1 MLNYICEREI
11 DKQYLPK
18 KPFSSEMDITI
29 KNYKSSLPSE
39 LIKKAQR
46 CIVRECDEINPKHFV
61 SYVDES
67 DNSFDVSL
75 TFDKALIIAHQC
87 DCTELIPF
95 CQHKIALL
103 AFIETGK
110 SSTPKITKNK
120 KVDPLLEVLEQANP
134 EKLKEWILKVI
145 QKNKD
150 LGVAFLHEF
159 TVQPN
164 EYTPKEILAL
174 TDNAVKSVLNKRMKA
189 NAAEVKKIVELWS
202 DIHRNV
208 LTSYF
213 AEPTDERKYEL
224 FRAIV
229 DNCLFYDERLY
240 TTSKRIDGYV
250 KKTTEDAGNAIAT
263 IRDQEAWAKS
273 LQFIVNDIFLEDFG
287 LRKWSLEVILGIFNA
302 GSIDR
307 RRDIAKIL
315 AQFYEDKTSV
325 SRHDRSDLMQF
336 LFQLVVEN
344 HSFNDYKQL
353 FVPKRHA
360 FSYNMEL
367 IDQLLVEGELSSAE
381 KYCQEQIAENTLGKF
396 DYEYLVRLREIY
408 KTTGD
413 EPKLV
418 NVLKHMLI
426 FEPNFLDYQF
436 VVLHHPDEA
445 DFKKWRFRVLANA
458 RKLAVYDRSAA
469 NFMLSVLHY
478 ENDFK
483 ALNEYIDRQIGY
495 QEIAQ
500 YAEVLLNKLPE
511 DFLTKLITKI
521 DCPEDTELQIE
532 DPALLAPLLER
543 IYQLVSKYFE
553 EKPLRIAISRRF
565 KAYKQWSNIFV
576 KHLAD
581 KFELTI

>member
-1 MLNYICEREI
+1 ME
-11 DKQYLPK
+11 
-18 KPFSSEMDITI
+18 ITI

-46 CIVRECDEINPKHFV
+46 CLVRECDEIEPKHFV
-61 SYVDES
+61 SYVDETE
-67 DNSFDVSL
+67 NSFDVSL
-75 TFDKALIIAHQC
+75 TFDKALVIAHQC
-87 DCTELIPF
+87 DCTEPIPF
-95 CQHKIALL
+95 CHHKIALL

-110 SSTPKITKNK
+110 SSTPKIAKNK
-120 KVDPLLEVLEQANP
+120 KVDPILEALEQANP
-134 EKLKEWILKVI
+134 EKLKEWVLKVI

-159 TVQPN
+159 TTQPT

-174 TDNAVKSVLNKRMKA
+174 TENAVKSVLNKRMKA

-202 DIHRNV
+202 NIHQNV

-213 AEPTDERKYEL
+213 AEPTNEIKYQL
-224 FRAIV
+224 FRTIV

-250 KKTTEDAGNAIAT
+250 KKTTEDAGNAIAS

-273 LQFIVNDIFLEDFG
+273 LQLIVNDIFLEDFG
-287 LRKWSLEVILGIFNA
+287 LRKWSLDVILDIFHA

-307 RRDIAKIL
+307 RGDIVNSL
-315 AQFYEDKTSV
+315 ARFYEDKNKV
-325 SRHDRSDLMQF
+325 SRQDRSDLMQF
-336 LFQLVVEN
+336 FFQLVTEN
-344 HSFNDYKQL
+344 HKFSTYKHL
-353 FVPKRHA
+353 FVPEKHA
-360 FSYNMEL
+360 FSYNIDL
-367 IDQLLVEGELSSAE
+367 IDHLLADGDLSSAE
-381 KYCQEQIAENTLGKF
+381 QYCLEQMAENTLGKF

-408 KTTGD
+408 KITGD
-413 EPKLV
+413 EQKLV
-418 NVLKHMLI
+418 DVVKHMLI
-426 FEPNFLDYQF
+426 YEPDFLDYQF
-436 VVLHHPDEA
+436 VLLHHHDEA

-500 YAEVLLNKLPE
+500 YADVLLNTLPE

-521 DCPEDTELQIE
+521 DCPEDTELERE
-532 DPALLAPLLER
+532 DPAQLTPLLEE
-543 IYQLVSKYFE
+543 IYQFVLKYFE
-553 EKPLRIAISRRF
+553 EKPLRIIVSRRF
-565 KAYKQWSNIFV
+565 NAYKQWSNIFV
-576 KHLAD
+576 KYFAERSKL
-581 KFELTI
+581 KI